1 LADVI
6 ADEIESTRRLNMDLP
21 YIGLGVIFLV
31 LSVALVFGF
40 EKLRGPK

>member
-1 LADVI
+1 LADVA
-6 ADEIESTRRLNMDLP
+6 ADEIESTRRLNMDLL
-21 YIGLGVIFLV
+21 YIGLGVVFLV